1 MILNKSYNIIM
12 EKVKVTPEMRERI
25 LNNIQVKNKKSK
37 KIVILKYL
45 SMVACLTLV
54 VSVGAYIYNKNNLTE
69 KNPTD
74 NTQIANGIEE
84 VSTLEELSEKVGFEV
99 TELPNIPF
107 DVVQVT
113 YLSYWN
119 SMSDIRYLGDN
130 QEFTFRK
137 AQGNQDISGDYNYY
151 ENIIEE
157 NINDTTFTLKGN
169 NDTFNCI
176 IWYKDD
182 FSYSLYIENGL
193 SLEDIKNILENV

>member
-25 LNNIQVKNKKSK
+25 LNNIQIKNKKSK

-157 NINDTTFTLKGN
+157 NFNDTTFTLKGN

>member
-84 VSTLEELSEKVGFEV
+84 VSTLKELSEKVGFEV

>member
-25 LNNIQVKNKKSK
+25 LNNIQIKNKKSK